1 MDFTKTKTKDVAD
14 PNQNED
20 DSYVKEMKSRL
31 LIKKHK
37 GTLGE
42 ENLGN
47 FYIEDEQDTDRQ
59 IRFRIEYSVNFWV
72 NKQSYQNQSA
82 LLLAAV
88 LSRSIYPF
96 SVRFVKNR
104 LKLQGFLNIHMVQL
118 QLYFQAILPF
128 IFISNGLVLGVYE
141 GLWAK
146 YWFDKEVEFKK
157 KQYTRL

>member
-1 MDFTKTKTKDVAD
+1 MDFTKTKTKDLAN

-59 IRFRIEYSVNFWV
+59 IRFRIEYSVNFW
-72 NKQSYQNQSA
+72 SA
-82 LLLAAV
+82 LLLAAA

-104 LKLQGFLNIHMVQL
+104 LKLEGFLNIHM
-118 QLYFQAILPF
+118 AILPF

-146 YWFDKEVEFKK
+146 YWFDKEVEFKR
-157 KQYTRL
+157 KQYTKL

>member
-1 MDFTKTKTKDVAD
+1 MDFTKTQTKDINN
-14 PNQNED
+14 PNKNED

-37 GTLGE
+37 GAIGE

-59 IRFRIEYSVNFWV
+59 IRFRLEYSVNFW
-72 NKQSYQNQSA
+72 SA
-82 LLLAAV
+82 LLLAAFV
-88 LSRSIYPF
+88 SRSIYPF

-104 LKLQGFLNIHMVQL
+104 LKLEGFLNIHM
-118 QLYFQAILPF
+118 AILPF
-128 IFISNGLVLGVYE
+128 IFLTNGFVLGVYE

-146 YWFDKEVEFKK
+146 YWFDKEVEFKR
-157 KQYTRL
+157 KQYIKL